1 MQRVFG
7 IVHSYGQSKVF
18 GFHQAN
24 ETVEKELEQTQMRLS
39 TASQELHSV
48 KATTQQAQRERE
60 QVKDKRE
67 QVKDKREQVKDKR
80 EQENVF
86 DVFIDNYR
94 SLTTLLV
101 LFCSG
106 ENTADE

>member
-48 KATTQQAQRERE
+48 KVTTQQAQRE
-60 QVKDKRE
+60 RE

-94 SLTTLLV
+94 SLTTLLM

>member
-39 TASQELHSV
+39 TASQELLSV
-48 KATTQQAQRERE
+48 KATAQQAQRE
-60 QVKDKRE
+60 
-67 QVKDKREQVKDKR
+67 REQVKDKR

-94 SLTTLLV
+94 SLTTLLM

>member
-1 MQRVFG
+1 MVNLRFL
-7 IVHSYGQSKVF
+7 S
-18 GFHQAN
+18 FHQAN

-48 KATTQQAQRERE
+48 KATAQQAQRERE

-67 QVKDKREQVKDKR
+67 Q
-80 EQENVF
+80 ENVF
-86 DVFIDNYR
+86 NVSIDNYR
-94 SLTTLLV
+94 SLTTLLM

-106 ENTADE
+106 ENTADEWNGWT

>member
-48 KATTQQAQRERE
+48 KATAQQAQRERE
-60 QVKDKRE
+60 QVTDKI
-67 QVKDKREQVKDKR
+67 

-94 SLTTLLV
+94 SLTTLLMLV
-101 LFCSG
+101 CSG
-106 ENTADE
+106 ENTADK

>member
-1 MQRVFG
+1 MQRVFE

-48 KATTQQAQRERE
+48 KATAQQAQRE
-60 QVKDKRE
+60 
-67 QVKDKREQVKDKR
+67 REQVKDKR

-86 DVFIDNYR
+86 DVFIDNNR
-94 SLTTLLV
+94 SLTTLLM

>member
-1 MQRVFG
+1 MVNLRFL
-7 IVHSYGQSKVF
+7 S
-18 GFHQAN
+18 FHQAN

-39 TASQELHSV
+39 IASQELHSV
-48 KATTQQAQRERE
+48 KATAQQAQRERE

-67 QVKDKREQVKDKR
+67 Q
-80 EQENVF
+80 ENVF
-86 DVFIDNYR
+86 NVSIDNYR
-94 SLTTLLV
+94 SLTTLLM

>member
-1 MQRVFG
+1 MVNLRFL
-7 IVHSYGQSKVF
+7 S
-18 GFHQAN
+18 FHQAN

-48 KATTQQAQRERE
+48 KATAQQAQRERE

-67 QVKDKREQVKDKR
+67 Q
-80 EQENVF
+80 ENMF
-86 DVFIDNYR
+86 DVSIDNCR
-94 SLTTLLV
+94 SLTALLMPV
-101 LFCSG
+101 CSG

>member
-48 KATTQQAQRERE
+48 KATAQQAQRERE

-67 QVKDKREQVKDKR
+67 P
-80 EQENVF
+80 ENVF

-94 SLTTLLV
+94 SLTTLLM

>member
-39 TASQELHSV
+39 TASKELHSV
-48 KATTQQAQRERE
+48 KATAQQAQRE
-60 QVKDKRE
+60 
-67 QVKDKREQVKDKR
+67 REQVKDKR

-94 SLTTLLV
+94 SLTTLLM

>member
-48 KATTQQAQRERE
+48 KATAQQAQRE
-60 QVKDKRE
+60 
-67 QVKDKREQVKDKR
+67 REQVKDKR

-86 DVFIDNYR
+86 DVFIDNNR
-94 SLTTLLV
+94 SLTTLLM

>member
-67 QVKDKREQVKDKR
+67 QVKDKREQ
-80 EQENVF
+80 ENVF

-94 SLTTLLV
+94 SLTTLLM